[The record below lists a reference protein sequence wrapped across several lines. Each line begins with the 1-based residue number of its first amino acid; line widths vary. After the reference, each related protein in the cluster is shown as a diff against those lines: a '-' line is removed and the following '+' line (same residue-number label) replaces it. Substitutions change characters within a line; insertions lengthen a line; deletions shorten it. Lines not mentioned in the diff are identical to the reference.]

1 MSFAERRHPGA
12 AVFCVLLHVAL
23 LAAFLQQQPRGHAA
37 PQETTAI
44 MLVLP
49 PLARPA
55 PQLPLK
61 AEAPRAEP
69 PLAPTPAPRPALL
82 PPPLP
87 AIAAAPATQAAPAP
101 AAAAEAPAATTA
113 GMAAAA
119 AVAAPPPASSAAPQ
133 PTAQAAAAPAAVQ
146 MARPD
151 HAHSPQPEYPM
162 ALRELGLQ
170 GTVLLRV
177 WVEPDGRPG
186 DIRLAR
192 SSGQRLFDDAALR
205 AVRHWRFL
213 PARAGEQAI
222 ASWVEFPIRFNL
234 I

>member
-1 MSFAERRHPGA
+1 MNFPGSRHPGA
-12 AVFCVLLHVAL
+12 AALCVLLHAAL
-23 LAAFLQQQPRGHAA
+23 LVAFLQQKPRGHAA
-37 PQETTAI
+37 QQEAATAI

-49 PLARPA
+49 AVAR
-55 PQLPLK
+55 
-61 AEAPRAEP
+61 
-69 PLAPTPAPRPALL
+69 PTPAL
-82 PPPLP
+82 PPKTHAPSAKP
-87 AIAAAPATQAAPAP
+87 PAAPAARSTLPPAPPAFTPVAAPAMP
-101 AAAAEAPAATTA
+101 AAQTAQTSQGVLPAATAEAAPPTA
-113 GMAAAA
+113 
-119 AVAAPPPASSAAPQ
+119 AAPPPTAVVAPAARPE
-133 PTAQAAAAPAAVQ
+133 PAAVQ
-146 MARPD
+146 LARPD

-162 ALRELGLQ
+162 ALRELGVQ

-205 AVRHWRFL
+205 AVRNWRFL

>member
-1 MSFAERRHPGA
+1 MNFPGRRHPGA
-12 AVFCVLLHVAL
+12 AVLCVLLHAAL
-23 LAAFLQQQPRGHAA
+23 LAAFLQQKPRGHAA
-37 PQETTAI
+37 QQEAAAI

-49 PLARPA
+49 ALARPVQALPSKPETQRAKPLPAASAKPA
-55 PQLPLK
+55 PL
-61 AEAPRAEP
+61 
-69 PLAPTPAPRPALL
+69 LAPTAMA
-82 PPPLP
+82 
-87 AIAAAPATQAAPAP
+87 ATAAPAAPTAPALPPAVTADAGAPAP
-101 AAAAEAPAATTA
+101 AAPQLALQAAVVAAT
-113 GMAAAA
+113 
-119 AVAAPPPASSAAPQ
+119 VAKPEPAP
-133 PTAQAAAAPAAVQ
+133 VQ

-162 ALRELGLQ
+162 ALRELGVQ

-205 AVRHWRFL
+205 AVRNWRFL
-213 PARAGEQAI
+213 PARTGEQAI

>member
-1 MSFAERRHPGA
+1 MNFPGRRHPA
-12 AVFCVLLHVAL
+12 AAALCVLLHAAL
-23 LAAFLQQQPRGHAA
+23 LLAFLQQKPRGHAA
-37 PQETTAI
+37 QQEVTAI

-49 PLARPA
+49 AVARQAHARPPKPEARRAKALPAPAANPAPLLARTAVAATAAPAAQAAPDLPPATAADAGAQAPAA
-55 PQLPLK
+55 PQLPL
-61 AEAPRAEP
+61 
-69 PLAPTPAPRPALL
+69 
-82 PPPLP
+82 
-87 AIAAAPATQAAPAP
+87 Q
-101 AAAAEAPAATTA
+101 
-113 GMAAAA
+113 A
-119 AVAAPPPASSAAPQ
+119 AVAAAPVAKPEPAP
-133 PTAQAAAAPAAVQ
+133 VQ

-162 ALRELGLQ
+162 ALRELGVQ

-205 AVRHWRFL
+205 AVRSWRFL

>member
-1 MSFAERRHPGA
+1 MNFPGSRHPGA
-12 AVFCVLLHVAL
+12 AALCVLLHAAML
-23 LAAFLQQQPRGHAA
+23 LAFLQQKPRGHAA
-37 PQETTAI
+37 QQEAATAI
-44 MLVLP
+44 MLMLP
-49 PLARPA
+49 AMTRPA
-55 PQLPLK
+55 PALPRPI
-61 AEAPRAEP
+61 EASSAKP
-69 PLAPTPAPRPALL
+69 PPAPTPAASSAL
-82 PPPLP
+82 PPAPP
-87 AIAAAPATQAAPAP
+87 APASIAAPAIPAAQTAQTNQGVLPAEAADAAPPTAVVAP
-101 AAAAEAPAATTA
+101 AAMPEP
-113 GMAAAA
+113 G
-119 AVAAPPPASSAAPQ
+119 AVHI
-133 PTAQAAAAPAAVQ
+133 
-146 MARPD
+146 ARPD

-162 ALRELGLQ
+162 ALRELGVQ

-205 AVRHWRFL
+205 AVRNWRFL